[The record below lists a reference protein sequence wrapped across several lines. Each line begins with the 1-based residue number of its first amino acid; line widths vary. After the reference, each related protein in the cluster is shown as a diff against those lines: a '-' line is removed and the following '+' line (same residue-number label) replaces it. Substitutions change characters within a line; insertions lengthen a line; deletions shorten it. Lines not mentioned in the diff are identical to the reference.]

1 MDLER
6 LKPDSRSMVP
16 HGDQARQE
24 TLTMPEFRLDVA
36 SKRMI
41 DLSTAHITNRDIRL
55 FGVIGSMRPRAVA
68 HEYGLIVFVCSD
80 EEHVAE
86 CVDNMRQVGASD
98 AFINIYKMATRTGGD
113 CMLINFDQDGDLI
126 EGLPTFD

>member
-24 TLTMPEFRLDVA
+24 TLTMPEFRLRSLAEQTLFDCEGCDPLGDPKSLLDVA

-86 CVDNMRQVGASD
+86 CVDNMRQVGAS
-98 AFINIYKMATRTGGD
+98 
-113 CMLINFDQDGDLI
+113 
-126 EGLPTFD
+126 